1 MMEYLTINKKKIVGI
16 TILLIPLILISFLG
30 LPYIK
35 KKYTIYRAIKAY
47 NEFLDGKRSCA
58 NEDIF
63 DLITATRE
71 PERRYATDYYIVD
84 STSDGVPEL
93 HICGKVY
100 DIFTYRDGDMRWLKT
115 LYSSS
120 AGMYCLLNNG
130 MIVYIGYVKP
140 EFGNHYHYFTLN
152 NLGNEVDILSFG
164 WKDTNNNIAFDNDD
178 TYEFNDEKCTMQE
191 WFEKTKDYI
200 YIDGMGVDRLRNKAD
215 WIVYCEEKW
224 N

>member
-1 MMEYLTINKKKIVGI
+1 MGI
-16 TILLIPLILISFLG
+16 TIFLIPLILTSFLG

-130 MIVYIGYVKP
+130 MIVYNGYVKP
-140 EFGNHYHYFTLN
+140 EFGNHYHYLHINFLEYHILN
-152 NLGNEVDILSFG
+152 SIFLHNIQSSLPYYVIDLLPFHQYKCNLLSFQ
-164 WKDTNNNIAFDNDD
+164 TIPAL
-178 TYEFNDEKCTMQE
+178 
-191 WFEKTKDYI
+191 YI
-200 YIDGMGVDRLRNKAD
+200 FHH
-215 WIVYCEEKW
+215 
-224 N
+224 